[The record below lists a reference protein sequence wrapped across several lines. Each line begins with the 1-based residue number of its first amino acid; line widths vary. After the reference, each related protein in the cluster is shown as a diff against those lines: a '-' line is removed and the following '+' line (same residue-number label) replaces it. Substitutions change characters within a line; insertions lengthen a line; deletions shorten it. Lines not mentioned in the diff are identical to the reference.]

1 MGHQP
6 LLVFPPANVVAQ
18 RVKVKRYAFEL
29 EVLEQLPHQVDDLD
43 VLGWLAH
50 PERFRARLEE
60 LPITTRLHPLVAKHR
75 AKVGTARCPRPSESG
90 SPRTRTG
97 EKHRGRR
104 LPRVARR
111 RCPAEGCRSCL

>member
-1 MGHQP
+1 MGHQS
-6 LLVFPPANVVAQ
+6 LLVFRPANVVAQ
-18 RVKVKRYAFEL
+18 RVEVKRYAFEL

-75 AKVGTARCPRPSESG
+75 AKVGPARDRLEIVNRVLDIRAS
-90 SPRTRTG
+90 
-97 EKHRGRR
+97 RGRSPFRPKREAAPR
-104 LPRVARR
+104 LI
-111 RCPAEGCRSCL
+111 L